1 MLNKKGFTLVEGMVV
16 IILIGICVAIWGY
29 HGRDHLKI
37 SMMSE
42 AEMFVEKIIAQE
54 KIYRA
59 NNDTFIDTAGT
70 SVDHFDPLFIDTK
83 SNKYFKSFKIIR
95 PADTIGTIIVEV
107 FPDTAKYSDMDGF
120 YIRGIYTADKDV
132 IDYDEH
138 YG

>member
-1 MLNKKGFTLVEGMVV
+1 MLYNRKGFTLVEGMVV

-42 AEMFVEKIIAQE
+42 AEAFVEKIIAQE

-59 NNDTFIDTAGT
+59 NKGAFIATT
-70 SVDHFDPLFIDTK
+70 STVEKFDPLYIDTK
-83 SNKYFKSFKIIR
+83 ANKYFKSFKITR
-95 PADTIGTIIVEV
+95 PGETLGTVIVELY
-107 FPDTAKYSDMDGF
+107 PDTTKYPDMGGY
-120 YIRGIYTADKDV
+120 YIRGIYTADNDV